1 MSTANNPTEAT
12 NPEEVD
18 TNVVSEY
25 VELLGNTS
33 SLEDLQTDE
42 QRRVLD
48 MVVQVR
54 KCGLDDN
61 LSLPQLVVCG
71 DQSSGKSSVLE
82 ALTEIPFPRNDNLC
96 TRFATEISL
105 RRANTE
111 SLTIKVNPAST
122 RSAAE
127 QESIKKFTEVI
138 TNFSELPRIVEL
150 AMGVMG
156 ISKGTEPDSKPRAFS
171 RDVLSIEISG
181 PRRPQL
187 TLVDIP
193 GLIATSTKGTTKAD
207 VDMVTEI
214 TEFYIS
220 QKRTICLAV
229 VSATNDYANQKILDK
244 VRDVDPKGDRTL
256 GIITK
261 PDGLAPGSGA
271 ERGYIDLAMNE
282 DIELNLGWH
291 VLKNRKFE
299 ETDFTIA
306 ERNVAEAAF
315 FRKSNFKKLPP
326 DTVGIESLRRRLSLL
341 LFEHTKRELP
351 QLRQDLEDQLESSRM
366 SLVKMGTRRSTAV
379 ECKAYLSQTSLDFY
393 QTCKAAVDGHYE
405 GAYFQKNI
413 DLTFSPSSPST
424 VARTRAVI
432 QSLNMEFAD
441 TMRLQGHK
449 YQVDMDTRRSD
460 SSDNGSNDGSDGS
473 DASDDDNADNDNED
487 EDHSAMGW
495 AVKPDQAGPK
505 PLTKDEALQWVSKA
519 LTRTRGKEL
528 VGSYNPLLIGELFW
542 DQCSGWEKL
551 ALSHVDAVAK
561 ICRSFLKQLLR
572 DNYPPDVEARIWAF
586 KIEEQLRVRYHN
598 AVEELKKLTHD
609 LRSYP
614 INYNHYYTDTIA
626 KRRQQRQKA
635 ALKKAMEEGT
645 AAAWNSDG
653 LDLDVSRV
661 VRSFADQINPNM
673 DSFSCEEALDS
684 LFAIYKVTQKTF
696 VANVTTQ
703 VVERHVVTGLEKI
716 FSPVVVNGLEAAQAE
731 ALAGEPAADRL
742 HRERLEAQ
750 IAKLEEGHEIFE
762 YVM

>member
-1 MSTANNPTEAT
+1 MSTANSPTEAT
-12 NPEEVD
+12 TPEEID
-18 TNVVSEY
+18 IDAVVEC

-122 RSAAE
+122 RPAAE

-138 TNFSELPRIVEL
+138 TNFSELPRIVGL

-156 ISKGTEPDSKPRAFS
+156 ISQGTEPDSKLRAFS

-366 SLVKMGTRRSTAV
+366 SLMKMGTRRSTAV
-379 ECKAYLSQTSLDFY
+379 ECKAYLSQTSLDFH

-413 DLTFSPSSPST
+413 DLAFSLSSPST

-449 YQVDMDTRRSD
+449 YQVDMDTGDSD
-460 SSDNGSNDGSDGS
+460 SSDDGSDGS
-473 DASDDDNADNDNED
+473 DGSDDNNDDNDDDADNDND
-487 EDHSAMGW
+487 NDHSAIAW
-495 AVKPDQAGPK
+495 AVKPGEAGPK
-505 PLTKDEALQWVSKA
+505 PLTKDEALQWVSQA

-542 DQCSGWEKL
+542 EQSSGWEKL

-561 ICRSFLKQLLR
+561 MCRRFLKQLLC
-572 DNYPPDVEARIWAF
+572 DNYPPDVEARIWSF
-586 KIEEQLRVRYHN
+586 KIEEELRGRYHN
-598 AVEELKKLTHD
+598 AVEELKKLTRD

-635 ALKKAMEEGT
+635 ALQKAMNEETCAGWKS
-645 AAAWNSDG
+645 A
-653 LDLDVSRV
+653 DLDVSKV
-661 VRSFADQINPNM
+661 VRSFAAEINPNM
-673 DSFSCEEALDS
+673 DSFSCDEALDS

-703 VVERHVVTGLEKI
+703 VVERHVVAGLEKI

-731 ALAGEPAADRL
+731 ALACEPAADRL

-750 IAKLEEGHEIFE
+750 IAKLEEGHEIFKN
-762 YVM
+762 VM